1 MNIKIITFSERSQ
14 VYSLWCHLYKAVE
27 NAVEPLV
34 TEGRSVMA
42 CGFVSGGE
50 GAGSGIKTGWG
61 GEVPES
67 QEETCRGDGCCP
79 FVSALFHS
87 T

>member
-1 MNIKIITFSERSQ
+1 
-14 VYSLWCHLYKAVE
+14 
-27 NAVEPLV
+27 
-34 TEGRSVMA
+34 MA
-42 CGFVSGGE
+42 CGFVSGGG
-50 GAGSGIKTGWG
+50 GAGSGSKTGW

-67 QEETCRGDGCCP
+67 QEETCRGDGYCP